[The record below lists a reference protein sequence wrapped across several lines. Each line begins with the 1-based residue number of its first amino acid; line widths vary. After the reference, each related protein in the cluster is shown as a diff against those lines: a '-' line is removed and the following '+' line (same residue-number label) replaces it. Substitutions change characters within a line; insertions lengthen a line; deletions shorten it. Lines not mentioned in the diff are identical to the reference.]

1 MGIVSETEKASLLSP
16 DGFHRR
22 QLEAAQKAGAQTG
35 SIYFGRE
42 ESFKE
47 ISGFLAQW
55 NPECAAVLA
64 PVPKTD
70 FLLDGVTRAGVK
82 MLLNAL
88 STCTMVR
95 LGRVMGNYMIWVVPS
110 NLKLIDRSTR
120 YIQRLTGL
128 DYQAGQPP
136 ALRGHGIHRAAH
148 ESRPGLSA
156 GGGRG
161 GDAGPPQTRQPGSRE
176 TAAGRAVSYPYTA
189 GPGSATVRTPMT
201 LDDLLLEAE
210 DKMSKT
216 EQVVVNEFAGVRTGK
231 ASPALVENIMV
242 EVYGSQ
248 MRIRE
253 LAGITT
259 PEPRTLTIQ
268 PWDVNS
274 LHPIEKAILKSNL
287 GLTPSIQGKAIR
299 LFFPELSEE
308 RRQEF
313 VKIVRKMA
321 EDGRVAIR
329 HVRRDAMEQVK
340 KHGHD
345 SGITEDEVKHA
356 EKELQKL
363 TDEYIAKIDTHLAHK
378 EKEIM
383 TV

>member
-1 MGIVSETEKASLLSP
+1 
-16 DGFHRR
+16 
-22 QLEAAQKAGAQTG
+22 
-35 SIYFGRE
+35 
-42 ESFKE
+42 
-47 ISGFLAQW
+47 
-55 NPECAAVLA
+55 
-64 PVPKTD
+64 
-70 FLLDGVTRAGVK
+70 
-82 MLLNAL
+82 
-88 STCTMVR
+88 
-95 LGRVMGNYMIWVVPS
+95 
-110 NLKLIDRSTR
+110 
-120 YIQRLTGL
+120 
-128 DYQAGQPP
+128 
-136 ALRGHGIHRAAH
+136 
-148 ESRPGLSA
+148 
-156 GGGRG
+156 
-161 GDAGPPQTRQPGSRE
+161 
-176 TAAGRAVSYPYTA
+176 
-189 GPGSATVRTPMT
+189 MT

-216 EQVVVNEFAGVRTGK
+216 EQVLINGFAGVRTGK
-231 ASPALVENIMV
+231 ASPALVENLIV

-268 PWDVNS
+268 PWDMTS

-287 GLTPSIQGKAIR
+287 GLTPAIHGKAIR

-308 RRQEF
+308 RRHEF
-313 VKIVRKMA
+313 VKIIRKMA
-321 EDGRVAIR
+321 EDGRVAVR

-345 SGITEDEVKHA
+345 SGITEDAAKQA

-363 TDEYIAKIDTHLAHK
+363 TDEYIGKIDVHVAHK